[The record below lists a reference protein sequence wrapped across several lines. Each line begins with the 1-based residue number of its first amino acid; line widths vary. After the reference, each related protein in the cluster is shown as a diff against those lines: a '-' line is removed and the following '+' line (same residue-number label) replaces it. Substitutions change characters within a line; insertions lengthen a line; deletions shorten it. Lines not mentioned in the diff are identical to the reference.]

1 MAMCHSSKRNKK
13 KHNLK
18 KNIISNEQKK
28 KVLSPLLGCPFLIK
42 AGADAKWP

>member
-1 MAMCHSSKRNKK
+1 VPKQFKK
-13 KHNLK
+13 EQKKTHLK

-28 KVLSPLLGCPFLIK
+28 KVISTLLIRLHPFLIK